1 MESDKG
7 QRQIWWRFVLASS
20 LGSHRMEEIAWE
32 EFHKVF
38 YSQFFSA
45 TVIEEEKIEF
55 MALE

>member
-1 MESDKG
+1 
-7 QRQIWWRFVLASS
+7 
-20 LGSHRMEEIAWE
+20 MEEIAWE